1 MEGEAGEFHAV
12 FEGLALRFEDGEG
25 GEQRRMDRQ
34 AVVWKFGDKKGREQ
48 THVTREADE
57 VDFVLVENGGDLA
70 VVDFALKAFRR
81 NHASGDSAR
90 FRALDARG
98 AFAIANDDG
107 DFGVRNAA
115 CRDAIRQRL
124 EGLAA
129 AAYEHTH
136 SLL

>member
-1 MEGEAGEFHAV
+1 MDGAAGEFYAI
-12 FEGLALRFEDGEG
+12 FEGLALRFKAGERR
-25 GEQRRMDRQ
+25 EQRWVNVQDAIWIFCDEEGRQ
-34 AVVWKFGDKKGREQ
+34 QA
-48 THVTREADE
+48 HVSGEADE

-98 AFAIANDDG
+98 AFAIANADG

-115 CRDAIRQRL
+115 CRDAIRERL
-124 EGLAA
+124 EVRAA
-129 AAYEHTH
+129 AA
-136 SLL
+136 